1 MKEIQKHEESN
12 KSRPKADKGSAQSSA
27 LDSLPA
33 IMMADR
39 ILHLQL
45 AIGNRAVTYLLQPKL
60 KIGQPGDEYEQEA
73 DRVAA
78 RVSTLSHAPGQVVQR
93 KCSACS
99 SAAPCSEC
107 LDKETETIQR
117 KKRDATSLSS
127 TDVRIQR
134 APLNG
139 ESNAGASTP
148 NVSNRPH
155 AAASP
160 ARSLIVEDESVEL
173 QPGQMRKSDFLAQLR
188 AAVCSTADEALA
200 SAGRDTRGC
209 PYIEQG
215 FARYAE
221 YPASYLQR
229 AVK

>member
-1 MKEIQKHEESN
+1 MRQQETTKAGETVDRRKSASAGQSGGALPLTWQYSLLRLQRSAGNQAVVRLLESN
-12 KSRPKADKGSAQSSA
+12 GQ
-27 LDSLPA
+27 
-33 IMMADR
+33 
-39 ILHLQL
+39 LQ
-45 AIGNRAVTYLLQPKL
+45 TKL
-60 KIGQPGDEYEQEA
+60 KISQSGDDYEQEA

-99 SAAPCSEC
+99 SGAPCSEC

-148 NVSNRPH
+148 NVSNR
-155 AAASP
+155 
-160 ARSLIVEDESVEL
+160 
-173 QPGQMRKSDFLAQLR
+173 
-188 AAVCSTADEALA
+188 
-200 SAGRDTRGC
+200 
-209 PYIEQG
+209 
-215 FARYAE
+215 
-221 YPASYLQR
+221 
-229 AVK
+229 